1 MNHPFNIRALDVVL
15 VCSLCL
21 STTTVMAGPVVQ
33 ERATPTAT
41 FPHRVDFTGRIVKST
56 CELGVYASST
66 DDAVNATPSVELGT
80 FTLESAV
87 NSAAGSE
94 PVPFAI
100 RPSNNTHSGCFSG
113 GTAETI
119 TVTWGGEYLTENGI
133 ALASG
138 DGKASGFSIKL
149 VPGVPSGYLLDSG
162 SNHSVT
168 KDKNVFY
175 YKKDGDVSGDIKSVV
190 LPYSVNIV
198 PNSSQEQKEGEVSS
212 YVTYTVSYA

>member
-1 MNHPFNIRALDVVL
+1 MNRPFNIRALHVVL

-21 STTTVMAGPVVQ
+21 STTTVMAGAVAQ
-33 ERATPTAT
+33 ESTAPTAT

-56 CELGVYASST
+56 CELDVYASSA
-66 DDAVNATPSVELGT
+66 DDAVSATPSVELGT

-87 NSAAGSE
+87 NSVAGSK
-94 PVPFAI
+94 PVNFAI
-100 RPSNNTHSGCFSG
+100 RPSNNTHNGCFSG
-113 GTAETI
+113 GSAETI

-138 DGKASGFSIKL
+138 DGKASGFSINM
-149 VPGVPSGYLLDSG
+149 VPGVPSGYLLESA

-168 KDKNVFY
+168 KDKNVFN
-175 YKKDGDVSGDIKSVV
+175 YKKDDSGSGDIKSVV